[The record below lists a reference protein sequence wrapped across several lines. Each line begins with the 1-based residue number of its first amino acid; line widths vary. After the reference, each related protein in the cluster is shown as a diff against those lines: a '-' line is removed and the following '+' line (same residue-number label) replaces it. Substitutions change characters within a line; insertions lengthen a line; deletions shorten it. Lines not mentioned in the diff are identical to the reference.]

1 MTENCVG
8 AKKKILFTSCSAKM
22 YHSFSSLSEHHCN
35 KEYSDPLE
43 EKNLKLCCSK
53 QHAGFTQKLKPSMET
68 DHHSSVICNTR
79 NLNMQE
85 GTSFYK
91 SVPSSAFL
99 FEVLSWACT
108 KCATALLKSR
118 EILTARSYQKLFKGQ
133 TLLGRII

>member
-8 AKKKILFTSCSAKM
+8 AKKKILFASCPAKM

-43 EKNLKLCCSK
+43 EKNLKLWCSK
-53 QHAGFTQKLKPSMET
+53 QHAGFTQKLKTSVET
-68 DHHSSVICNTR
+68 DHHSSLICITS

-85 GTSFYK
+85 GTYCTLKK
-91 SVPSSAFL
+91 SVLSSAFL
-99 FEVLSWACT
+99 FEDLSWTCT

-118 EILTARSYQKLFKGQ
+118 EILTACS
-133 TLLGRII
+133 